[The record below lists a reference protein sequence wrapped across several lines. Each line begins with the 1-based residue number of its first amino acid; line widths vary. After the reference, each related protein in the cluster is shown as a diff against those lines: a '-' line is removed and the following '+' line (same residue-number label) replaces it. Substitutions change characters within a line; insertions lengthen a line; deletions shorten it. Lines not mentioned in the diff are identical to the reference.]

1 MADNRC
7 YGALAEFET
16 PEALIEAARHTRREG
31 YRDLDAFTPFPV
43 KELSKILRLRDP
55 RVPWLAFWGACF
67 GAALAL
73 AMQFYTNW
81 SYPINV
87 GGRPIYALS
96 AFAVVTFELTVLFGA
111 LAAAFGMLT
120 LNRLPRL
127 HDPVFSGSRFHL
139 ASRDRFF
146 LYVGGSDSHFDEKAT
161 PRFLEQLGACSVEV
175 LPL

>member
-1 MADNRC
+1 MRGFLRADSVE
-7 YGALAEFET
+7 AILEDVPAENVE
-16 PEALIEAARHTRREG
+16 
-31 YRDLDAFTPFPV
+31 
-43 KELSKILRLRDP
+43 P
-55 RVPWLAFWGACF
+55 RKSRSRAPIISGSFGGACF
-67 GAALAL
+67 GGTVALG
-73 AMQFYTNW
+73 MQLYTNW

-111 LAAAFGMLT
+111 LGAAFGMLT

-127 HDPVFSGSRFHL
+127 HEPVFSGSRFHL

-146 LYVGGSDSHFDEKAT
+146 LYVVASDPCFDEKAT
-161 PRFLEQLGACSVEV
+161 PRFLQRVGARSVEV